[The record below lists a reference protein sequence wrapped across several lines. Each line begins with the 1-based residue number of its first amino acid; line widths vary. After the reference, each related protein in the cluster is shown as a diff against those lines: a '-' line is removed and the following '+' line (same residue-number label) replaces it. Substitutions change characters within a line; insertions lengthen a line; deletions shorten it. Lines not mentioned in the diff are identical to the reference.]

1 MKILML
7 ADVFFPDTIGG
18 AGRVLYHLSVE
29 LNKKGHEVH
38 ILTRKPDSKL
48 PTHQE
53 LDTNIFVHRFP
64 TPRNESLAS
73 FLSEIKNSYFLANEL
88 TKKIAFELICI
99 HQSQV
104 AAGPLLSNR
113 LRQIPIVY
121 YFHSPWH
128 EEFLIK
134 KQKNNGK
141 ITKSAQILA
150 LLMRRMEQRIL
161 FMAKKVIVLSQ
172 YMSDKVLEVH
182 QYPGSRII
190 KIPGGV
196 DTNRFQ
202 MTNGGKAAS
211 KGTVKLPLEK
221 TIFLTVR
228 NLVPRMG
235 IENLIEAFNR
245 SETLR
250 QKVLLLIGGDGFLEN
265 HLRSMVENY
274 ALQDSIRFLG
284 HILEKDLPQMY
295 QAADFFI
302 LPTKELEGF
311 GLVILEAM
319 ASGTPV
325 LGTPV
330 GAIPEVIGLFDN
342 RLIFDGTGWQDM
354 KKKLEEVIERPDKYH
369 FDQMGCRE
377 FVEKNFTWRIVADTF
392 EREVMH

>member
-99 HQSQV
+99 HQSQ
-104 AAGPLLSNR
+104 
-113 LRQIPIVY
+113 
-121 YFHSPWH
+121 
-128 EEFLIK
+128 E
-134 KQKNNGK
+134 
-141 ITKSAQILA
+141 ILA